1 LGPGVGGPPAPHPLV
16 TGALLYDAGMACLD
30 TWGEIYFFGAFWE
43 PGWGFVHTHPAPESV

>member
-1 LGPGVGGPPAPHPLV
+1 VPHPLV